1 MLMGLLVP
9 FGLELGTLKAKGT
22 RLMVLASTLCVLLG
36 GFVLRAVVVIGGQI

>member
-1 MLMGLLVP
+1 MGLLVP